1 MSDGQTRILDHD
13 AQPYLVAALVATRQ
27 ADLPGFED
35 AVRESR
41 TWLHPGHG
49 AHPYLDRAILAA
61 TSGWWACAYL
71 AIRAAIAVLM
81 FTVPVDLP
89 ASPMVADCKCGAMP
103 LSGALFCAECGADL
117 QLPLTVSRLPV
128 ASADDPDLWTD
139 LPMTLSSVAL
149 HGTTVVITYGSDAG
163 LLHDEPVDGLVGRLV
178 FDLGPDPAAAAAI
191 DQAHARLREWSES
204 VTTVRLLE
212 GPGRLS
218 RLVAP
223 DGASVTLP
231 SGM

>member
-49 AHPYLDRAILAA
+49 AHPYLDRALLAA

-81 FTVPVDLP
+81 LTVPVDLP
-89 ASPMVADCKCGAMP
+89 ASPMVADCECGAMP

-117 QLPLTVSRLPV
+117 QLS
-128 ASADDPDLWTD
+128 
-139 LPMTLSSVAL
+139 LSSAAL
-149 HGTTVVITYGSDAG
+149 HGTTVVITYGSDEG
-163 LLHDEPVDGLVGRLV
+163 LLHDEPIDGLVGRLV

-204 VTTVRLLE
+204 ATTVRLLE